1 MCISIIIPVYN
12 GAQTLNRCLR
22 SILAQDFEDYQVII
36 VDDGSIDDTLALAQ
50 EWAARDQRFQVVSQ
64 HCYGPGKARNVGLT
78 LARGEYVVYMDADDY
93 WPRQD
98 LLRNLAERIEKD
110 VADVYMYQMVKV
122 TEDGTVLERYTK
134 PPFANADRVLSLDEV
149 YEDLVRDGHT
159 LAAVW
164 NKCVRRK
171 LMLKKDIRFR
181 EDVLGEDIDW
191 VLQLFSHVRTICL
204 LNIRAYAYTQHRTVS
219 RSTRSEAP
227 NDLATIVDDWARR
240 LGKGDIAHTKAAAG
254 VVAFEYGICMGN
266 HHRLSWENKKRMRRN
281 AYLLDWGL
289 DGKTLLIRRFYKILG
304 YDLTCVAVR
313 MYLLMRRIW

>member
-159 LAAVW
+159 LAAAW

-266 HHRLSWENKKRMRRN
+266 YHRLSWENKKRMRRN

>member
-134 PPFANADRVLSLDEV
+134 PPFANTDRVLSLDEV

-227 NDLATIVDDWARR
+227 NDLATIVDDWAQR

>member
-134 PPFANADRVLSLDEV
+134 PPFANTDRVLSLDEV

-164 NKCVRRK
+164 NKCVRRE

-227 NDLATIVDDWARR
+227 NDLATIVDDWAQR

>member
-134 PPFANADRVLSLDEV
+134 PPFANTDRVLSLDEV

-266 HHRLSWENKKRMRRN
+266 YHRLSWENKKRMRRN

>member
-134 PPFANADRVLSLDEV
+134 PPFANTDRVLSLDEV

>member
-22 SILAQDFEDYQVII
+22 SITAQDFEDYQVII

-78 LARGEYVVYMDADDY
+78 LAQGEYVVYMDADDY

-110 VADVYMYQMVKV
+110 AADVYMYQMVKV

-159 LAAVW
+159 LAAAW

-240 LGKGDIAHTKAAAG
+240 LGKGDSAHTKAAAG

-266 HHRLSWENKKRMRRN
+266 HHRLSSENKKRMRRN

-304 YDLTCVAVR
+304 YDLTCAAVR
-313 MYLLMRRIW
+313 LYLLMRRIW

>member
-164 NKCVRRK
+164 NKCVRRE
-171 LMLKKDIRFR
+171 LMLEKDIRFR

-266 HHRLSWENKKRMRRN
+266 YHRLSWENKKRMRRN